1 MHKLMK
7 QKLVLFKK
15 QKVEI
20 IPNKIFRTFSMLYFF
35 VGTNSSLS
43 LREFYL
49 KNIQFNQGIS
59 NDKFY
64 KLKSKMGKIF
74 F

>member
-20 IPNKIFRTFSMLYFF
+20 ILTKIFRTFSMLYFF

-43 LREFYL
+43 LR
-49 KNIQFNQGIS
+49 
-59 NDKFY
+59 
-64 KLKSKMGKIF
+64 KLTLSTIKEVRNYQNK
-74 F
+74 

>member
-20 IPNKIFRTFSMLYFF
+20 ILTKIFRTFSMLYFF

-43 LREFYL
+43 LREL
-49 KNIQFNQGIS
+49 STLILNLIRQE
-59 NDKFY
+59 
-64 KLKSKMGKIF
+64 IF
-74 F
+74 TTKHF